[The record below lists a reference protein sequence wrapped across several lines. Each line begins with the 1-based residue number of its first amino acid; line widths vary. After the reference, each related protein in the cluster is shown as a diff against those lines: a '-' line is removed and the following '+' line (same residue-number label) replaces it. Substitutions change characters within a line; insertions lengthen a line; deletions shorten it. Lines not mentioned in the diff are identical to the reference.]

1 MSKAACGSA
10 CGNGGGEIYF
20 IATERNVKTSRRNA
34 RKRALQ
40 SGRQPPPL
48 KSRDPDSRNLRLYT
62 SCKCYLHLL
71 ARVQIPSP
79 ILVRESSR
87 NCCNV
92 DRACVHEDDTLD
104 REDAIRE
111 E

>member
-62 SCKCYLHLL
+62 SCNPRGRHAGSRGCYS
-71 ARVQIPSP
+71 RGINP
-79 ILVRESSR
+79 INGIFNRGFLM
-87 NCCNV
+87 
-92 DRACVHEDDTLD
+92 TLD
-104 REDAIRE
+104 
-111 E
+111 